1 MAFGLNTT
9 SSANYSTTMGSNTT
23 ASGLYSF
30 ACGYSTTAP
39 SLCETVVGLYNT
51 TYAGNPNTL
60 ILTNRIFVVGNG
72 TSSADRSNALT
83 VLKNGN
89 VGIGVDAPTYTLAV
103 SGTAAKTGGGS
114 WSNLSDRRL
123 KDIQGEYPK
132 GLNEIVAL
140 QPVMFTYKKDNPLQL
155 NSNEQ
160 QIGFVAQEVQAIFP
174 EAVNENS
181 SGYLDFNMHPVNV
194 ALVNAVKEL
203 KAENDKLKTTLNE
216 LLERMANMEAQ
227 LQTSSL
233 K

>member
-1 MAFGLNTT
+1 
-9 SSANYSTTMGSNTT
+9 
-23 ASGLYSF
+23 
-30 ACGYSTTAP
+30 
-39 SLCETVVGLYNT
+39 
-51 TYAGNPNTL
+51 
-60 ILTNRIFVVGNG
+60 
-72 TSSADRSNALT
+72 
-83 VLKNGN
+83 
-89 VGIGVDAPTYTLAV
+89 
-103 SGTAAKTGGGS
+103 
-114 WSNLSDRRL
+114 
-123 KDIQGEYPK
+123 
-132 GLNEIVAL
+132 AL